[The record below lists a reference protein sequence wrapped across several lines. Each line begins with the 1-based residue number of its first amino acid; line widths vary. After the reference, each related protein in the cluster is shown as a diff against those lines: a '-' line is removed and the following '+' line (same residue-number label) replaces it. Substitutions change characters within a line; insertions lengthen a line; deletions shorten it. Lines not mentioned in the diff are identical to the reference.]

1 MAVIMLP
8 SLLLFLQCDS
18 SILTTGRNLNFSK
31 EDRKL
36 TKHQPFSET
45 KGSRT
50 VLTLPTDNST

>member
-1 MAVIMLP
+1 MLP

-45 KGSRT
+45 KGPRT